1 MEAVLTVGNIYNYS
15 EGNAFIIYNNVDK
28 IKYKAGFNII
38 SPVSKNVELS
48 FRYLLLS
55 QEYGVTTTNTS
66 FITTTKTN
74 NFLNHKFIGGIK
86 WTF

>member
-1 MEAVLTVGNIYNYS
+1 MEAVFTTGPIFNYS

-28 IKYKAGFNII
+28 IKYKAGFNLI
-38 SPVSKNVELS
+38 SPISDNVELS

-55 QEYGVTTTNTS
+55 QEYDIINTNATGTSTTTTNNLL
-66 FITTTKTN
+66 I
-74 NFLNHKFIGGIK
+74 HKLIGGIK